1 MKILVLATFAFLGS
15 FCSLE
20 ALSLRIQ
27 NQTANLLTAEILGA
41 NGLLLGEVEVPSQK
55 TISWSDASF
64 AINTSSS
71 KSVTPMTVHWFDC
84 DGELFYTSDNVMT
97 GSLLQTNRLEGK
109 KVHKTKKEPS

>member
-1 MKILVLATFAFLGS
+1 MKIFVLATFAFLAS
-15 FCSLE
+15 FISLE

-41 NGLLLGEVEVPSQK
+41 DGLLLGEVQVPSQK
-55 TISWSDASF
+55 IVSWSDAYSVVK
-64 AINTSSS
+64 TSSS
-71 KSVTPMTVHWFDC
+71 KSLTPMTVHWFDC

-97 GSLLQTNRLEGK
+97 GSLLQTNHLEGK